1 MVESNRPTILISC
14 SPTIEIRLV
23 FPRSTTPFIS
33 GHFALAHCLG
43 LIQPPQSSSFGFVL
57 PSRSASVLD
66 IGSVPVLPT
75 SNPDL
80 SEPQSVGVS
89 NSMTL
94 NLHHIKTAFSMGKGR
109 KIDPFHHET
118 RRQKKKREKDAP
130 RDLASQQTLT
140 SLVDGTYQPPRI
152 GNHPRASTS
161 SLRPDSSGGDV
172 GNMDQH
178 PDHYGPDHDDGDY
191 DHMLDSQSHLAH
203 HGSLAATSALSA
215 WGSIPWDVPS
225 SIPNHPSP
233 EFNFLDP
240 KITAAV
246 RNRDRNVTHQRKD
259 DIWQKLMRKLFPVY
273 MWLKVKTQNW
283 TATNALDSFST
294 KFCKTDLMVC
304 PKIVGSDK

>member
-1 MVESNRPTILISC
+1 MVESNRPTISISC

-33 GHFALAHCLG
+33 GHFALAHSLG

-294 KFCKTDLMVC
+294 KFCNQ
-304 PKIVGSDK
+304 GES

>member
-1 MVESNRPTILISC
+1 
-14 SPTIEIRLV
+14 
-23 FPRSTTPFIS
+23 
-33 GHFALAHCLG
+33 
-43 LIQPPQSSSFGFVL
+43 
-57 PSRSASVLD
+57 
-66 IGSVPVLPT
+66 
-75 SNPDL
+75 
-80 SEPQSVGVS
+80 
-89 NSMTL
+89 
-94 NLHHIKTAFSMGKGR
+94 MGKGR

-215 WGSIPWDVPS
+215 WGSIPWDVPC
-225 SIPNHPSP
+225 PQPRPERYSP
-233 EFNFLDP
+233 KKRRYLAETHAQVVSGVYVAQGEDP
-240 KITAAV
+240 E
-246 RNRDRNVTHQRKD
+246 
-259 DIWQKLMRKLFPVY
+259 
-273 MWLKVKTQNW
+273 
-283 TATNALDSFST
+283 LDSY
-294 KFCKTDLMVC
+294 
-304 PKIVGSDK
+304 